1 MSLTPMDIHN
11 KQFDKKMRGYDEDQV
26 DSFLDRV
33 VDAYGDVLDKN
44 VDLKN
49 ENVEL
54 KNEIK
59 ELKAKVDKYDKIKDS
74 LNQSLISAQENADE
88 IKQRAHQQANDIL
101 AEAKTAASSKE
112 KDLKSQYETLS
123 NDYELLKGKV
133 SDFRDQTKKLLQDQ
147 LKELDD
153 TDWQYYLDKYYGRS
167 RLYPADGSQPIFT
180 KNDEAPEQNQ
190 DANAD
195 TSAQLNINVEPDKEN
210 DTIETQTLN
219 TVDKPDKNE
228 VNSEQ
233 DQKEDDAPKILEGD
247 SPVHEDQAPSQPQT
261 NNENNGP
268 MIIFP
273 DDYKDHK

>member
-59 ELKAKVDKYDKIKDS
+59 ELKAKIEKYDRIKDS
-74 LNQSLISAQENADE
+74 LNNSLISAQENADE
-88 IKQRAHQQANDIL
+88 ITQKARQKANDIL
-101 AEAKTAASSKE
+101 AEAKTNASSKQE
-112 KDLKSQYETLS
+112 DLKSQYETLS

-133 SDFRDQTKKLLQDQ
+133 SDFREQTKKLLQDQ

-153 TDWQYYLDKYYGRS
+153 HDWQYYLDKYYGRS
-167 RLYPADGSQPIFT
+167 RLYPADGSQPILANSDSSEPDSDT
-180 KNDEAPEQNQ
+180 VNVGDQIDVNVDQNQPEQ
-190 DANAD
+190 
-195 TSAQLNINVEPDKEN
+195 E
-210 DTIETQTLN
+210 QTLN
-219 TVDKPDKNE
+219 TVDKATENE

-233 DQKEDDAPKILEGD
+233 DQKKDDAPKILEGD
-247 SPVHEDQAPSQPQT
+247 SPVHEDQAPQVTPDSTPNT
-261 NNENNGP
+261 NDGP

-273 DDYKDHK
+273 DDYKDNK